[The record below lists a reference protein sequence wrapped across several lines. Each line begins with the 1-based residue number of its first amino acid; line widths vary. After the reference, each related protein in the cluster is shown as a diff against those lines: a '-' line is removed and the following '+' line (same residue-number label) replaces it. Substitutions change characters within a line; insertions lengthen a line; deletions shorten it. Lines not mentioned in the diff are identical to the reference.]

1 MIKQFAG
8 LIFRPMRVIA
18 WNNRFSFGEDFQ
30 MLKREKEA
38 KMAKKLKEALN
49 PTYLEVTDTTLSGSS
64 CKFMLI

>member
-8 LIFRPMRVIA
+8 MLFKPMRVISS
-18 WNNRFSFGEDFQ
+18 NNRFSFGEDFH

-49 PTYLEVTDTTLSGSS
+49 PTYL
-64 CKFMLI
+64 